1 MTHRLSVVMAA
12 FFLMAFA
19 GKAFAESRDITYW
32 KKGETSRL
40 GRDVVE
46 TCSETDSRRKEMVF
60 EKEGNRVSIPGTVS
74 VRLEEWEAVY
84 IPVDVETNWFK
95 STRNT
100 HKPVLV
106 QMTATSCTYLPFS
119 DNAEFITLMG
129 DDDARR
135 DFIYGLEKASGREV
149 ETVEKVNHD
158 GRDYI
163 GTRYKSDSNKKVLF
177 SLGSIAKNGLM
188 VAFNFCFDR
197 ADDEAVTDIEG
208 TSIITSFLE
217 NVSFGSALNF
227 QF

>member
-1 MTHRLSVVMAA
+1 MTVRLSVVMAA
-12 FFLMAFA
+12 FFLMVFA
-19 GKAFAESRDITYW
+19 GKVFAESSDITYW
-32 KKGETSRL
+32 KKGESSSL
-40 GRDVVE
+40 GSALDGV
-46 TCSETDSRRKEMVF
+46 CSETDSRRENMVLK
-60 EKEGNRVSIPGTVS
+60 KEGNRVSIPGTVS

-100 HKPVLV
+100 LKPVLF

-119 DNAEFITLMG
+119 DNEEFIMLME

-163 GTRYKSDSNKKVLF
+163 GTRYKSDSDKKVLF
-177 SLGSIAKNGLM
+177 SIGSIAKNGFM

-197 ADDEAVTDIEG
+197 ADDEAVTDIDG

>member
-1 MTHRLSVVMAA
+1 MTGRLSVVMAA

-19 GKAFAESRDITYW
+19 GKAFAESRDITYL
-32 KKGETSRL
+32 KKGESINFGSAGAETGLETESR
-40 GRDVVE
+40 G
-46 TCSETDSRRKEMVF
+46 KNMVF
-60 EKEGNRVSIPGTVS
+60 KKDGNRVSIPGTVS

-106 QMTATSCTYLPFS
+106 QMTATPSTYLPFS
-119 DNAEFITLMG
+119 DNEEFITLME
-129 DDDARR
+129 DTDARR
-135 DFIYGLEKASGREV
+135 DFIYGMEKASGREV
-149 ETVEKVNHD
+149 EAVEKVNHD

-163 GTRYKSDSNKKVLF
+163 GTRYKSDSGKKVLF

-188 VAFNFCFDR
+188 VAFTFCFDR
-197 ADDEAVTDIEG
+197 ADDKAVTDFDEA
-208 TSIITSFLE
+208 SIITSFLE
-217 NVSFGSALNF
+217 NVNFGSPLKF